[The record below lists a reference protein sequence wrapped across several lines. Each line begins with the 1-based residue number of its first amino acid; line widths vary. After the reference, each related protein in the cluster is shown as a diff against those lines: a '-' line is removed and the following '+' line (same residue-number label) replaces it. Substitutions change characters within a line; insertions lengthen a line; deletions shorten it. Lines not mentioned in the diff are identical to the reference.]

1 MAWKTLVAFQLEWTW
16 AEWVVGI
23 IIYHSSVIAY
33 HIPAFDRSPVFWNCS
48 NGDWSFS
55 SSQLL
60 LEKLKVY
67 TWCSVCKALVAS
79 ELQKKKNNPALLR
92 FPWTKWTVF
101 CLYSPE
107 RLLQSKASALSA
119 FKWIFVVSVSCV
131 FCLGNTRRNNED
143 TVEVCLAVNL

>member
-33 HIPAFDRSPVFWNCS
+33 HIPAFDRSPVFWKCS

-79 ELQKKKNNPALLR
+79 ELQKKKKILLCWGFLEQNELCSVCTHQKDFSR
-92 FPWTKWTVF
+92 AKHLPCLHLNGFLLFLSVVF
-101 CLYSPE
+101 FVLE
-107 RLLQSKASALSA
+107 RRDEIMRTQ
-119 FKWIFVVSVSCV
+119 
-131 FCLGNTRRNNED
+131 
-143 TVEVCLAVNL
+143 